1 MYQQYFSGS
10 PDGTPINLDDM
21 SQELEL
27 KHRMMEP
34 ARDTFLNV
42 QGIVWGLLK
51 FECFARFKVSDMYHG
66 KLTKQEEADLKED
79 STVVL
84 LDEFLEIRKQ
94 EKKGKL
100 KAPKM
105 PTNEKELDLDDNLY
119 DQPDIEE
126 MFEDE
131 DLMLAFREY
140 LYHTHVQENLAFW
153 LETELYRRI
162 DDSEERGRRANEI
175 VDKFCRDD
183 SPYIINCEESLLSKI
198 IKEVQK
204 KPLPNTFRAAQKMT
218 WRGLKNEWFPQFC
231 VSEMYKEFDRTY
243 FVLFSW
249 LVSGLRPNRRLANL
263 FPIFFLPFS
272 VLLVHF
278 VFHFCVWH
286 LGGPGRIA
294 SPPLSRPQFFHS
306 AAPLTPMDLNP
317 SLPTPHWLRSCCFLH
332 LVLFHHLLTPPCLLL
347 YVPIQ
352 YYLIAPTLSSIG
364 SSLGLS

>member
-1 MYQQYFSGS
+1 MTTEIYKYLPEDALIAKAKEMYQQYFSGS

-27 KHRMMEP
+27 KHRMLEP

-51 FECFARFKVSDMYHG
+51 FECFARFKTSDMYHG
-66 KLTKQEEADLKED
+66 KLTKQEETDLNSD
-79 STVVL
+79 STVEL
-84 LDEFLEIRKQ
+84 LDQFLEIRKQ

-105 PTNEKELDLDDNLY
+105 PVSEKELDLDDNLY

-140 LYHTHVQENLAFW
+140 LYATHIQENLAFW

-162 DDSEERGRRANEI
+162 DDSDERARRAQEI
-175 VDKFCRDD
+175 VDKFCKSD
-183 SPYIINCEESLLSKI
+183 SPYIINCEESLLNKI

-204 KPLPNTFRAAQKMT
+204 RPLPNTFRAAQKMT

-231 VSEMYKEFDRTY
+231 VSDMYKLFDST
-243 FVLFSW
+243 
-249 LVSGLRPNRRLANL
+249 
-263 FPIFFLPFS
+263 
-272 VLLVHF
+272 
-278 VFHFCVWH
+278 
-286 LGGPGRIA
+286 
-294 SPPLSRPQFFHS
+294 
-306 AAPLTPMDLNP
+306 
-317 SLPTPHWLRSCCFLH
+317 
-332 LVLFHHLLTPPCLLL
+332 
-347 YVPIQ
+347 
-352 YYLIAPTLSSIG
+352 
-364 SSLGLS
+364 